1 MKTLENVVI
10 ENNLMTIGDW
20 YLEFDRTKQDPFIF
34 EHKTDGRKW
43 YFEFL
48 EDAVENAK

>member
-1 MKTLENVVI
+1 MKTLESVVI
-10 ENNLMTIGDW
+10 ENNLMAIGDW
-20 YLEFDRTKQDPFIF
+20 YLEFDRTKQDPFIL